1 MLSQIIYV
9 ADEESPKRN
18 TKQIEVPYKT
28 EEQMLFLY
36 LLHPNVTPRDLCV
49 LWNVLYFW
57 Q

>member
-18 TKQIEVPYKT
+18 TKQIEVRYKT

-36 LLHPNVTPRDLCV
+36 LLHPNVTPWDLCA
-49 LWNVLYFW
+49 LWNVL
-57 Q
+57 